1 MKDPSRTYGLRV
13 TVVATGDILSCH
25 SSDSN
30 ETNRL
35 FLIFFLVG
43 GGGGVGI
50 FGTRISSLGRPGRII
65 TVGCCGDF
73 CGCWFGVRGFSL
85 IILCLMKNL
94 TTKNDRF
101 SFACLP

>member
-1 MKDPSRTYGLRV
+1 MATPEKMKDPSRTYGLRV

-43 GGGGVGI
+43 VVVVSVYLE
-50 FGTRISSLGRPGRII
+50 RESLH
-65 TVGCCGDF
+65 
-73 CGCWFGVRGFSL
+73 
-85 IILCLMKNL
+85 
-94 TTKNDRF
+94 
-101 SFACLP
+101 